1 MTRGHKFRMFVLDLS
16 FLGWVLL
23 GLLALGIGVLFV
35 QPYVNATKAEL
46 YLELRHNA
54 LMYKLTT
61 EQELR
66 LVETPYY

>member
-1 MTRGHKFRMFVLDLS
+1 MFVLDLS
-16 FLGWVLL
+16 FLGWVVL
-23 GLLALGIGVLFV
+23 GLLALGISVLFV

-61 EQELR
+61 EQVERGRPLKG
-66 LVETPYY
+66 LVAPFR